1 WVKPFYERLGFK
13 VVDGFTLLSE
23 EEYNQIKHI
32 YGVKNV
38 CNSISDESFVRFYA
52 PYDHFYAMSLL
63 KDLYFLFLDSSVV
76 GNKYKDIFSK
86 FPEFM
91 RYSIS
96 HFVLILKK
104 EQ

>member
-1 WVKPFYERLGFK
+1 
-13 VVDGFTLLSE
+13 
-23 EEYNQIKHI
+23 
-32 YGVKNV
+32 
-38 CNSISDESFVRFYA
+38 DESFIVRFYA

-76 GNKYKDIFSK
+76 GKYKDIFST

-104 EQ
+104 EQLMLLKLTDVIKELNPESRTSYVDYSKIKELVEFLKNG